1 MKCDT
6 VITDWKSPIM
16 TTRECTCA
24 ATKCKYIV
32 TFNLELSTAHT
43 RAHTGTHTHTQ
54 LLNTVIDLPKKEFA
68 LLVCPVPW

>member
-16 TTRECTCA
+16 TMRECTCS

-32 TFNLELSTAHT
+32 TFNLELSTTHT
-43 RAHTGTHTHTQ
+43 RAHSDTHTRTRSFYI
-54 LLNTVIDLPKKEFA
+54 L
-68 LLVCPVPW
+68 